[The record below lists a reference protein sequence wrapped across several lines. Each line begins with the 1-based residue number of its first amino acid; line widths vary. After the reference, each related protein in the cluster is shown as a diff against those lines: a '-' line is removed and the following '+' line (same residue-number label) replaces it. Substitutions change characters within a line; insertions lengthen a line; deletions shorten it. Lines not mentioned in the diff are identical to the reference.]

1 MLHPIN
7 FRDLDILIEDVGT
20 ECPIVMLNLLRFAPN
35 HGRDKYFEEYIPS
48 FREVAAEMAV
58 DGISPIWIG
67 EVKGVLAGPDDEK
80 WDAALLVSYPSIAAF
95 RKIAE
100 SDLYLARSAP
110 LREAAL
116 SEWRLIPQVRMSPVL

>member
-1 MLHPIN
+1 MLHPID
-7 FRDLDILIEDVGT
+7 FHYLDIMIKDVG
-20 ECPIVMLNLLRFAPN
+20 EKCPIFMLNLLKFSPN
-35 HGRDKYFEEYIPS
+35 QGRDRYFKEYIPP
-48 FREVAAEMAV
+48 FRAVAAELAV

-67 EVKGVLAGPDDEK
+67 EVKGLLAGPEVEK

-100 SDLYLARSAP
+100 SDLYLARAAP

-116 SEWRLIPQVRMSPVL
+116 SEWRLIPQVKMSPFL

>member
-1 MLHPIN
+1 MLHPID
-7 FRDLDILIEDVGT
+7 FRELNILIEGSGE
-20 ECPIVMLNLLRFAPN
+20 ECPIVMLNLLRLSPN
-35 HGRDKYFEEYIPS
+35 HGRDKYFKEYIPS
-48 FREVAAEMAV
+48 FREVAAELAV

-67 EVKGVLAGPDDEK
+67 EVKGLLAGPEVEK

-100 SDLYLARSAP
+100 SDLYLSRAAP

-116 SEWRLIPQVRMSPVL
+116 LEWRLIPQVKMSPVL